1 MNMKKGEYHTMPS
14 YRFLPNKM
22 RILSGS
28 ALKLIAVITML
39 IDHIASHLVPK
50 TWVLFSVFGIDV
62 TLYRAMRNIGR
73 WAFPIFCIL
82 MIEGFLHT
90 RNRVRYGG
98 SLLLFAL
105 LSEIPW
111 NLVHS
116 GTWLYAGQ
124 NIFFTL
130 FLGYLGICAMEY
142 LPHFLLKMGALA
154 ALAAASVVLRVDYS
168 VAGYAFIV
176 LLYALRENELARPLT
191 AFLLTNHWWTLS
203 AFIPISLYNGK
214 RGFVKNPVLKYAFY
228 VFYPLHL
235 FVIYLI
241 KFRVLA

>member
-1 MNMKKGEYHTMPS
+1 
-14 YRFLPNKM
+14 
-22 RILSGS
+22 
-28 ALKLIAVITML
+28 
-39 IDHIASHLVPK
+39 
-50 TWVLFSVFGIDV
+50 
-62 TLYRAMRNIGR
+62 
-73 WAFPIFCIL
+73 

-105 LSEIPW
+105 ISEIPW

-116 GTWLYAGQ
+116 GTLLFSGQ

-130 FLGYLGICAMEY
+130 YLGYLGICALEY
-142 LPHFLLKMGALA
+142 LPHFMLKMGALV
-154 ALAAASVVLRVDYS
+154 ALAVLSVALRVDYS
-168 VAGYAFIV
+168 VGGYAFII

-191 AFLLTNHWWTLS
+191 AFLLNNHWWTLS

-214 RGFVKNPVLKYAFY
+214 RGFVTGPVLKYAFY

-241 KFRVLA
+241 KYRVLF